1 MAELHRQGKIVICCS
16 SKGGVGISAIAA
28 ALGQQFAKDVNQKV
42 ALVDYDLPTA
52 GDSLFYVGKLGDTK
66 IRDLISIEK
75 KTTPD
80 QFIAGLPLLPSG
92 LLVLPVTLRPVGP
105 DKIPPD
111 KIGKALDIM
120 RRHLDY
126 IFVDIGTDLNE
137 HSLEFLDRASLIIVF
152 SLPDRLSLFQSK
164 KYFEYLEGMG
174 LPKHHMRLV
183 LNKTDARFP
192 LDPRKVEV
200 ELERPVW
207 AEIPYDSKLET
218 LVLKEGSILDQFAQS
233 PAAIAVVRLGQL
245 IAFDQVKLERGD
257 YHGIRQVVKGGSAA
271 DQSTMGATLGAS
283 GSFFASNPSITM
295 EMGATDTTELRVRV
309 HRKFIREMEEEMRR
323 QGKEGDPE
331 ELKQKSRAKVA
342 ELVDEDP
349 DGRKLIPRFRVAV
362 VEEILKEALG
372 LGCLEEPLADN
383 TVTEI
388 FVNRFDKIYVER
400 KGKVYLTD
408 YRFTSEQQLR
418 NIIDRIVAPIGRR
431 CDEKMPLVDA
441 RLKDGSRVNAVIPP
455 LAIDG
460 SNITIRKFSKDPLT
474 VQDLI
479 GFGAFTQQMAQF
491 MDACVKSHKNIIV
504 SGGTGSGKTTLLNL
518 LSSFIPEDE
527 RIITVEDV
535 AELKLRQPHVVRLET
550 RPPSI
555 EGTGEITIR
564 DLVKNCLRMRP
575 DRIVVG
581 ECRSGEAV
589 DMLQAMNTG
598 HDGSLTTIHANTPR
612 DAMSRLETM
621 CLMSGVELPSR
632 AIREQIAAAVQIVI
646 QQSRLNDGSRK
657 VIAITELTGFQS
669 DVFAMQDIFV
679 FKQTGMTADGKVI
692 GHHVPTGNIPTFYEE
707 LQKKGLPVNREIFI
721 HQV

>member
-1 MAELHRQGKIVICCS
+1 MAELHRQGKIIVCCG
-16 SKGGVGISAIAA
+16 SKGGVGISSVTASL
-28 ALGQQFAKDVNQKV
+28 ALQFARDPNAKV
-42 ALVDYDLPTA
+42 ALIDYDLPTS

-66 IRDLISIEK
+66 IRDLVSIEK

-80 QFIAGLPLLPSG
+80 QFIASLPLLPSG
-92 LLVLPVTLRPVGP
+92 LLVLPITLRPVAP
-105 DKIPPD
+105 DKISPD

-126 IFVDIGTDLNE
+126 VFVDIGTDLNE
-137 HSLEFLDRASLIIVF
+137 HALEFLDRASMIVVF

-164 KYFEYLEGMG
+164 KYFEFLEGTG
-174 LPKHHMRLV
+174 LPKHFMRLV
-183 LNKTDARFP
+183 LNKASDRFP
-192 LDPRKVEV
+192 LDPKKVEH
-200 ELERPVW
+200 ELERPLW
-207 AEIPYDSKLET
+207 AEIPFDVKLET
-218 LVLKEGSILDQFAQS
+218 LVLKEGSILDQHPQS
-233 PAAIAVVRLGQL
+233 PASIAIVRLGQL

-257 YHGIRQVVKGGSAA
+257 YHGIRAVSRSGAS
-271 DQSTMGATLGAS
+271 DQSTMSATAGATS

-295 EMGATDTTELRVRV
+295 EMGSTDTTDLRMRV
-309 HRKFIREMEEEMRR
+309 HKKFIREMEEEMRR

-331 ELKQKSRAKVA
+331 ELKLKARAKIG
-342 ELVDEDP
+342 ELVDDDP

-372 LGCLEEPLADN
+372 LGCLEEALADDS
-383 TVTEI
+383 VSEI

-400 KGKVYLTD
+400 KGKVYFTE

-474 VQDLI
+474 VDDLI
-479 GFGAFTQQMAQF
+479 RFGAFTSQMAQF

-504 SGGTGSGKTTLLNL
+504 SGGTGSGKTTLLNM

-598 HDGSLTTIHANTPR
+598 HDGSLTTVHANTPR

-621 CLMSGVELPSR
+621 CLMSGIDLPSR
-632 AIREQIAAAVQIVI
+632 AIREQIAAAVHVVI

-657 VIAITELTGFQS
+657 VIAITELTGYQGDIFS
-669 DVFAMQDIFV
+669 MQDIFI
-679 FKQTGMTADGKVI
+679 FKQTGTTAEGKVI
-692 GHHVPTGNIPTFYEE
+692 GHHMPTGNIPTFYEE
-707 LQKKGLPVNREIFI
+707 LQNKGLPVNREIFI